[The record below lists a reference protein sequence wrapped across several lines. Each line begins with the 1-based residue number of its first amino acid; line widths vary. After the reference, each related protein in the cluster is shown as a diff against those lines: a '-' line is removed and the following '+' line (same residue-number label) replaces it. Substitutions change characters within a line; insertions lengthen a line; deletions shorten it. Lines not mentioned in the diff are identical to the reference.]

1 MKKYIFIIALI
12 LKTFT
17 SFGQWT
23 YKVINSDFD
32 GKFKKAY
39 TQIDN
44 RGWLMMEVS
53 GTDEGKP
60 FLYLAGSYFCDK
72 YTTVDMVFVVNG
84 EKHLY
89 NLDLSKS
96 DDSRTYYFSD
106 GIWTDDFTKHF
117 REASKCLIRVNQE
130 HCTDEYYTFNMS
142 GSSAAYNFIV
152 K

>member
-1 MKKYIFIIALI
+1 MKRHIITAGMI
-12 LKTFT
+12 LTSLT

-23 YKVINSDFD
+23 HKVIDSDFD

-39 TQIDN
+39 TQSNN

-72 YTTVDMVFVVNG
+72 NTTVDMVFVVNG

-89 NLDLSKS
+89 NLDVSKS
-96 DDSRTYYFSD
+96 EDSRTYYFPD
-106 GIWTDDFTKHF
+106 GIWTDEFTAHF
-117 REASKCLIRVNQE
+117 KAASKCLIRVNQE